1 MDQRYFSE
9 KLAEWYLKHR
19 RNLPWRK
26 TRAPYN
32 VWLSEIILQQTRVA
46 QGLPYYNRF
55 VEAFPDVF
63 SLARATE
70 EDVLRCW
77 QGLGYYSRARN
88 LHRCAKTIVEQ
99 YGGDF
104 PGSYND
110 LLKLPGIG
118 PYTAAAIAS
127 ICYHEPVAVVDGN
140 VFRVLSRVFG
150 IDADIASPVGK
161 EVFQTM
167 ASRLIQGRNPEE
179 HNQALMEFGA
189 LCCTPRQPLCDSC
202 IMNDSCFAFLHSMQ
216 HLLPVK
222 TKSKKPDKRFFYYF
236 VVQKGNTLLMK
247 KRAGRD
253 IWQGLYDFMLVE
265 KPQAVRSARMLA
277 ANVFSPEMSDT
288 QQMIISPPYKH
299 QLSHQTIITR
309 FIILPENTA
318 FSAVEEPLEY
328 YSMDKI
334 NDLPKP
340 VLISRFLSD
349 YNFL

>member
-99 YGGDF
+99 YGGDC

-118 PYTAAAIAS
+118 PYTAACIAS
-127 ICYHEPVAVVDGN
+127 ICYHEPVD
-140 VFRVLSRVFG
+140 
-150 IDADIASPVGK
+150 
-161 EVFQTM
+161 
-167 ASRLIQGRNPEE
+167 
-179 HNQALMEFGA
+179 
-189 LCCTPRQPLCDSC
+189 
-202 IMNDSCFAFLHSMQ
+202 
-216 HLLPVK
+216 
-222 TKSKKPDKRFFYYF
+222 
-236 VVQKGNTLLMK
+236 
-247 KRAGRD
+247 
-253 IWQGLYDFMLVE
+253 
-265 KPQAVRSARMLA
+265 
-277 ANVFSPEMSDT
+277 
-288 QQMIISPPYKH
+288 
-299 QLSHQTIITR
+299 
-309 FIILPENTA
+309 
-318 FSAVEEPLEY
+318 
-328 YSMDKI
+328 
-334 NDLPKP
+334 
-340 VLISRFLSD
+340 
-349 YNFL
+349 